1 MGQNQSLVPALFDPD
16 DEASKRI
23 VALTEKRPEEASKR
37 QEERKKKPLD
47 WSKVK
52 EPTNPIAL
60 RAVEEFQALKQK
72 RIEKQNK
79 DRVEEAKKIQKQER
93 LNSQAK

>member
-1 MGQNQSLVPALFDPD
+1 MHLLDKWGIGGEPLGQKLSLVPSLFDPED

-23 VALTEKRPEEASKR
+23 VALTENKTEENSKR
-37 QEERKKKPLD
+37 KEEKKKKPLD

-60 RAVEEFQALKQK
+60 RAVEEF
-72 RIEKQNK
+72 
-79 DRVEEAKKIQKQER
+79 
-93 LNSQAK
+93 

>member
-1 MGQNQSLVPALFDPD
+1 MHLLDKWGIGGEPLNQKLSLVPSLFDPED

-23 VALTEKRPEEASKR
+23 VALTENKTEENSKR
-37 QEERKKKPLD
+37 KEEKKKKPLD

-60 RAVEEFQALKQK
+60 RAVEEF
-72 RIEKQNK
+72 
-79 DRVEEAKKIQKQER
+79 
-93 LNSQAK
+93 